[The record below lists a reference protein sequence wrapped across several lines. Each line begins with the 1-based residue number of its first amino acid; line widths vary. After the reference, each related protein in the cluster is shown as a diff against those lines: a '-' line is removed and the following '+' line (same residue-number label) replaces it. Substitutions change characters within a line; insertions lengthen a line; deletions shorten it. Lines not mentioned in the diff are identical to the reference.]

1 MVVLDL
7 TLSPMLA
14 IVVRSPELSNAAI
27 VTKNQSA
34 ALIGSFWHESSA
46 TEPGGTA
53 RNGRAREPGTANI
66 AAMSVAGAAPLVGV
80 PQAGRG
86 QCRGSGDHGADRS
99 AESDPALLWLA
110 PNGGVAGDPGSC
122 GEPQT
127 GPAVDA
133 AVGSGGDLPARTPA
147 SRARPTRS
155 IPTCSAR

>member
-53 RNGRAREPGTANI
+53 PYGRAHEPGTANI
-66 AAMSVAGAAPLVGV
+66 AAMSIAGAASLVGV

-86 QCRGSGDHGADRS
+86 QRGGSGDHGADRS
-99 AESDPALLWLA
+99 ALSGSALLRFA
-110 PNGGVAGDPGSC
+110 PDGGVAGNRRPSRQ
-122 GEPQT
+122 PQ
-127 GPAVDA
+127 ASA
-133 AVGSGGDLPARTPA
+133 APHAAAGAGGDLPAPEHQQPDRGPQDL
-147 SRARPTRS
+147 SYLLG
-155 IPTCSAR
+155 